1 MFTVRTSREV
11 FTDEELRL
19 LELDGK
25 FLEELT
31 TGERSPTTP
40 EQTRFVQ
47 VCDGEIEP
55 FTKHE
60 KVWRKYL
67 ERLNWES
74 DPTNRSAMGL
84 RRKADEGFGGSRD
97 AIKEMRR
104 AQWADLLRRT
114 RE

>member
-31 TGERSPTTP
+31 TGDRLPTNHD
-40 EQTRFVQ
+40 QIRFVR
-47 VCDGEIEP
+47 VCDGETEP
-55 FTKHE
+55 VTKHE

-74 DPTNRSAMGL
+74 DPTNRSAMGP

-97 AIKEMRR
+97 AIRDMRR
-104 AQWADLLRRT
+104 AQWTDLLR
-114 RE
+114 